1 MPQTPECNI
10 YHKAPYWPGH
20 NDEGRRGDG
29 EVKPLE
35 RDALHMIARGV
46 SPFGRDFGFA
56 AGTSDGPAWIR
67 TRDQRDAA

>member
-1 MPQTPECNI
+1 MA
-10 YHKAPYWPGH
+10 KL
-20 NDEGRRGDG
+20 
-29 EVKPLE
+29 KPLE